1 MDQELEQVARAIC
14 QACKENP
21 DHQGDARGNAY
32 RWQDYIP
39 VAKAAMKAGA
49 VVAAAE
55 LAQLRA
61 VADELIAFQTEYA
74 EKAFEP
80 GGMPG
85 NEYYRPKLVMIV
97 DMARVAR
104 GL

>member
-14 QACKENP
+14 QACEENP
-21 DHQGDARGNAY
+21 DHQGDARGNAC

-39 VAKAAMKAGA
+39 MAKAAMKAVA
-49 VVAAAE
+49 AAAE

-61 VADELIAFQTEYA
+61 IADELIAFQAEYA

-85 NEYYRPKLVMIV
+85 NEYYRPKLVNIV
-97 DMARVAR
+97 DMARAAR
-104 GL
+104 GQ